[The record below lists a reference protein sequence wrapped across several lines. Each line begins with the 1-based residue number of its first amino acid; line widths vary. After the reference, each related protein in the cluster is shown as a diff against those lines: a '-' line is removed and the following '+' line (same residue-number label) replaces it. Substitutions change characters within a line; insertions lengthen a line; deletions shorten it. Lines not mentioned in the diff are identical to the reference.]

1 MGVLS
6 QVSLIAPSSADHLDL
21 IQAVAEQVAQLAGLT
36 DERQLD
42 FGLAVREGAINAM
55 KHGHKFDAKRTVRLE
70 FRFRGDCVEVSIVDH
85 GPGFDP
91 TELPDPRSPENLLR
105 SSGRGLFL
113 IRSLVDQVHFI
124 QHDNGMEL
132 LLRKRVND
140 SPAALKS
147 QRC

>member
-1 MGVLS
+1 MSVLS
-6 QVSLIAPSSADHLDL
+6 QVSLIAPSSLDHLDL
-21 IQAVAEQVAQLAGLT
+21 VQAVAEQVARLAGLPE
-36 DERQLD
+36 ERQLD

-70 FRFRGDCVEVSIVDH
+70 FRFRSECLEVSIVDH

-91 TELPDPRSPENLLR
+91 AELPDPRSPENLLR

-132 LLRKRVND
+132 LLRKRLND